1 MTPYEE
7 EKKKRLEFMETLRI
21 GDKIA
26 LKSDYGWNMRGY
38 MILTV
43 ERFTPSHIVTNR
55 ARFRKNDGGQVGQSY
70 SYLEPVTEKVL
81 QVVADNDVLMWFSR
95 MTTLRQKPPIE
106 VLRAMKAVYDQM
118 TAGETE
124 AAT

>member
-1 MTPYEE
+1 MTNWHEEE
-7 EKKKRLEFMETLRI
+7 EKRIRFIQSLKI

-38 MILTV
+38 TILTV

-55 ARFRKNDGGQVGQSY
+55 ARFRKNDGVQVGQHY

-81 QVVADNDVLMWFSR
+81 QVVADNDVLTWFSR

-118 TAGETE
+118 TAGATE